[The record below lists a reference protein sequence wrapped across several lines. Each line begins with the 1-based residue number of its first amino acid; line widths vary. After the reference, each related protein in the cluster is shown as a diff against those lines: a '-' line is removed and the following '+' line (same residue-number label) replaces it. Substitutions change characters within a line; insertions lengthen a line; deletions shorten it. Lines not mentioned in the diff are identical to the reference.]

1 MPIFHIE
8 TTRRPARA
16 ALRSLADALGELFD
30 APAGHVW
37 VRIVPLDP
45 ALVAENLEGTP
56 SDGALVRVIL
66 RALPEEAVLA
76 ERAKAITRL
85 VAATLGRPEADVHVY
100 FDPPAAGR
108 IAFGGE
114 LVPRPPPA

>member
-16 ALRSLADALGELFD
+16 ALRSLADALGALFD

-37 VRIVPLDP
+37 VRIVPLDA
-45 ALVAENLEGTP
+45 ALLAENLEAAPPG
-56 SDGALVRVIL
+56 GAFVRVIL
-66 RALPEEAVLA
+66 RALPEEPALA

-85 VAATLGRPEADVHVY
+85 IAAALSEPESDVHVY

-114 LVPRPPPA
+114 LVPRPTPA

>member
-8 TTRRPARA
+8 TTRRPGRA
-16 ALRSLADALGELFD
+16 ALRTLADALGSLFD

-45 ALVAENLEGTP
+45 ALVAENLEAAPPG
-56 SDGALVRVIL
+56 GVFVRVIL
-66 RALPEEAVLA
+66 RALPEEPVLA
-76 ERAKAITRL
+76 ARAKAITRL
-85 VAATLGRPEADVHVY
+85 VAGALGAEEADVHVY

-108 IAFGGE
+108 IAFGGA
-114 LVPRPPPA
+114 LVPRSAPA